1 MKKQNYLAPEVEAVE
16 VRVETIVCA
25 SPFGVTSKEVD
36 ELNYD
41 TIDNWDD

>member
-1 MKKQNYLAPEVEAVE
+1 MKKQNYLVPESEVVE